1 MKVKDVMTLNPVTI
15 GLEESASKAAKKMM
29 SEKVSSLLVVDGE
42 DKVVG
47 IITDRLLGI
56 YLGTHSQSAEQVK
69 VKDFME
75 ESVISVSPE
84 MKLVKAAKI
93 LEELEIRY
101 LPVVEGDKLVGI
113 LSISDLAALIDHYI
127 NCILV
132 ELGARAKKVKEKKI

>member
-1 MKVKDVMTLNPVTI
+1 MKVRDVMTPNPVTV
-15 GLEESASKAAKKMM
+15 GLGETASKAAKKMM
-29 SEKVSSLLVVDGE
+29 AERVSSLLVVDDE

-47 IITDRLLGI
+47 IITDRLLGL
-56 YLGTHSQSAEQVK
+56 YLGVHNQLANQVQVK
-69 VKDFME
+69 EFME
-75 ESVISVSPE
+75 ENVISVSPD

-127 NCILV
+127 DCILV
-132 ELGARAKKVKEKKI
+132 ELGARAKKTEGKKL